1 MTDPMDTPWPF
12 HAAADGVEVTLQ
24 LHEQDVLVN
33 LLSDLRHLLMADD
46 HESLRRLTPPAHPGD
61 DEAEASYRA
70 MVDDDLLRG
79 RLELLERMEAGV
91 AGTTLDEEGVAA
103 WMQGLN
109 MIRLVLGERL
119 HDEGADL
126 TADALPDGPASVLY
140 LWTGELLELL
150 VRAASVTPP
159 DSAP

>member
-1 MTDPMDTPWPF
+1 MTGPMATPWPF
-12 HAAADGVEVTLQ
+12 RVGDDGVEVTLQ
-24 LHEQDVLVN
+24 LHEQEVLAN
-33 LLSDLRHLLMADD
+33 LLNDLRHLLMADD
-46 HESLRRLTPPAHPGD
+46 HERLRRLKPPAHPGD
-61 DEAEASYRA
+61 DEAEASYRE
-70 MVDDDLLRG
+70 MVDDELLRG
-79 RLELLERMEAGV
+79 RLELLDRMEAGV

-126 TADALPDGPASVLY
+126 TAEALPDGPASVLY

-150 VRAASVTPP
+150 VRAASATEP